1 MMERQ
6 SNASFPLAVPEM
18 PTGAASSL
26 SFLRPLSLKYYM
38 VLCSTMSKE
47 SLVRLRLVEK
57 RIDDARARY
66 DRTGE
71 LCDLAVLRD
80 EIKRHRALRGIPYEV
95 P

>member
-1 MMERQ
+1 
-6 SNASFPLAVPEM
+6 M
-18 PTGAASSL
+18 P
-26 SFLRPLSLKYYM
+26 
-38 VLCSTMSKE
+38 KE

-71 LCDLAVLRD
+71 LCDLAALR
-80 EIKRHRALRGIPYEV
+80 ERIKEHRALRGIPYEA